1 MLDNVAMITF
11 LGIYIILL
19 FISLF
24 MYLVIVGANKNKTD
38 EERSYE
44 DEEQMNYLKIIKRE
58 VKLMNKLPGI
68 ITKNQAISYA
78 IIAFNNFINSGNTSC
93 FDVSTIET
101 FYTGAMETHDKSS
114 VVNFA
119 NNLKANNKKKVK
131 IKVEEIGM

>member
-44 DEEQMNYLKIIKRE
+44 DEEQMNYLKNYK
-58 VKLMNKLPGI
+58 KGGK
-68 ITKNQAISYA
+68 
-78 IIAFNNFINSGNTSC
+78 IN
-93 FDVSTIET
+93 E
-101 FYTGAMETHDKSS
+101 
-114 VVNFA
+114 
-119 NNLKANNKKKVK
+119 
-131 IKVEEIGM
+131 